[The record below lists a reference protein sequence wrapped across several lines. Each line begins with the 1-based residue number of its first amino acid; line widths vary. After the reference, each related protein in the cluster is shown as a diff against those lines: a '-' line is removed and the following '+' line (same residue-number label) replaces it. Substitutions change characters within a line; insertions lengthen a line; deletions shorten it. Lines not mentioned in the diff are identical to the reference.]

1 MLCRLFQVLG
11 VLACKREDGQ
21 VDTWDGFIW
30 LGWAVWRLLCGVWA
44 LVCRE
49 DGLRWC
55 VLLLTVV
62 LLCLTSVWGDENIL
76 VGFIPPDINNGLLS
90 IIVE

>member
-1 MLCRLFQVLG
+1 MGWLYMAGLG
-11 VLACKREDGQ
+11 CVEVVVRC
-21 VDTWDGFIW
+21 
-30 LGWAVWRLLCGVWA
+30 LGSGLPGGWIAVV
-44 LVCRE
+44 
-49 DGLRWC
+49 C

-90 IIVE
+90 IIVD